1 LVGHWVKQLSICF
14 RGRHNDN
21 EMHEFIDECY
31 LEVLSQLVNKEKSI
45 SHRISS
51 IYLLYAL
58 YVKQPLDQSLKTRFD
73 VKIRIT
79 LDQLIIIREFI
90 ALCKRNKHLDVCYV
104 WFKLV
109 SIGVDL
115 VYYRY
120 SSVGPSNTRSVNYYM
135 FDNIN
140 SSTNKLISEVK
151 KTLENH
157 IKTIET
163 NHEIYVEYKDKV
175 FDGNDISYESKPN
188 IISQELCKDSANNL
202 NKLVADFR
210 YNNRQFRGR
219 GRPSIWTPYRSEDAD
234 QSNDMIDDN
243 RKRNARKK
251 AIKTKVKTENELI
264 PHILWSE
271 DIIDSL
277 KRAKA
282 RKLLKKHNK
291 LNNKIDKKVKPKDKP
306 KAKTSRTNK
315 KSK

>member
-1 LVGHWVKQLSICF
+1 
-14 RGRHNDN
+14 
-21 EMHEFIDECY
+21 MHEFIDESY
-31 LEVLSQLVNKEKSI
+31 LQVLSHLVNKENSL
-45 SHRISS
+45 SHRICS

-79 LDQLIIIREFI
+79 LDQLIAIRELIGF
-90 ALCKRNKHLDVCYV
+90 CQRNEHLDVCYI
-104 WFKLV
+104 WYKLV

-135 FDNIN
+135 FHNMN
-140 SSTNKLISEVK
+140 SSTNKLISEVNK
-151 KTLENH
+151 SVENH
-157 IKTIET
+157 LKTIET
-163 NHEIYVEYKDKV
+163 NHQIYCEYKDKV
-175 FDGNDISYESKPN
+175 FDGNVISYYDKPN
-188 IISQELCKDSANNL
+188 IISQELCKDSTNNL
-202 NKLVADFR
+202 NKLVADFK

-234 QSNDMIDDN
+234 QSNDMIDDD

-251 AIKTKVKTENELI
+251 AIKTKVKTENESL
-264 PHILWSE
+264 PHILWNQE
-271 DIIDSL
+271 LIDSL
-277 KRAKA
+277 KKAKA
-282 RKLLKKHNK
+282 RKALKKHNK